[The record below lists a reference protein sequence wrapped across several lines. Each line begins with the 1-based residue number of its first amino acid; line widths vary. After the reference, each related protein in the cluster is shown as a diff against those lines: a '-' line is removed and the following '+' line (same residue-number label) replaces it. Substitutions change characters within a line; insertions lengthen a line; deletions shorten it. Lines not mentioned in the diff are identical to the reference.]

1 MKIKKIFLTIL
12 LVAFGF
18 MVLSFSSSAYE
29 KTELKFN
36 SDGKF
41 TILLF
46 TDIEETELPMS
57 DSVKLWSAAVEK
69 VKPDLIVYNG
79 DNQSVKKGTDALENV
94 NQAIT
99 EITKPAADNS
109 IPFAVIFGSKDTKS
123 GVSKD
128 KQLEIYKSISGCLTG
143 TENVSTSGNG
153 VYNIT
158 IKSSTSECDAFSLW
172 FFDSC
177 SPLGDD
183 DTLFKPSAQK
193 QAESQN
199 QWYET
204 KSELLKEGNDGE
216 PLPSLVFQHEPV
228 PEIYDLL
235 EKVDSKSSD
244 SVKGKGENSS
254 NNYIMSD
261 NTSGTL
267 NVGPYLS
274 AYMNSRFDLW
284 KQHGDVIGAFFG
296 HDHINDIEGN
306 VDGIYLSETFKSG
319 VRGYGEAKYSGVRVI
334 TLNENDTSSFETES
348 LTLNELIGI
357 PTNPFTVFRT
367 SYAKTVK
374 IAAFAGIG
382 AAFIALAVAAIK
394 LTLTKRKNSNV
405 L

>member
-1 MKIKKIFLTIL
+1 MKFKKIFLTIFL
-12 LVAFGF
+12 AVFGLI
-18 MVLSFSSSAYE
+18 VLSFSSSAYE

-57 DSVKLWSAAVEK
+57 DSVKLWNAAVEK

-94 NQAIT
+94 KKAIT

-128 KQLEIYKSISGCLTG
+128 KQLKIYKSIPGCLTG
-143 TENVSTSGNG
+143 TENVSSSGSG
-153 VYNIT
+153 VYNVT
-158 IKSSTSECDAFSLW
+158 IKNSAGEDNAFSLW

-183 DTLFKPSAQK
+183 ETLFKPSAQK

-204 KSELLKEGNDGE
+204 KSELLKEGNNGE
-216 PLPSLVFQHEPV
+216 SLPSLVFQHEPV

-235 EKVDSKSSD
+235 KKVDSKSSD

-267 NVGPYLS
+267 NKGPYLS
-274 AYMNSRFDLW
+274 AYMNGRFDLW
-284 KQHGDVIGAFFG
+284 KQQGDVIGAFFG
-296 HDHINDIEGN
+296 HDHTNDIEGN
-306 VDGIYLSETFKSG
+306 VEGIYLSQTFKSG
-319 VRGYGEAKYSGVRVI
+319 VRSTGEAKYSGVRVI
-334 TLNENDTSSFETES
+334 TLHENDTSAFDTYCLS
-348 LTLNELIGI
+348 LPDLIGI
-357 PTNPFTVFRT
+357 PTNPFTMFRT
-367 SYAKTVK
+367 SYDTTVK

-382 AAFIALAVAAIK
+382 AALIALAAAAIK